1 MHKEFPMEK
10 LCYFCLYLKIFGQA
24 KQNVKYEIG
33 LDIKMYLVDILT
45 YNYLAHQKKS
55 VEDNEKHDEVF
66 EGRGGDEPP
75 DVVADTDLGLGDIHF
90 LGLHLNYVR
99 YTGFLK

>member
-1 MHKEFPMEK
+1 MVR
-10 LCYFCLYLKIFGQA
+10 
-24 KQNVKYEIG
+24 QNVKYEIG